1 MVLQCPGDGAE
12 AQAASRNSS
21 SVISPAA
28 SLQRLRQ
35 MTVPEPTLISRLTLR
50 FAFRQIAL
58 RMDAQK
64 RLSLANNSDLA

>member
-1 MVLQCPGDGAE
+1 MVLQCPADGAK

-58 RMDAQK
+58 RMDARK
-64 RLSLANNSDLA
+64 RLSLANNSDLV